1 MHAGLKPAFAQQAI
15 GITGGIGSGKSMVCK
30 VLESLGYPVFYA
42 DSAARKVMQEDLQL
56 RQEITALLGPES
68 YVGQEVN
75 RPFIAAAIF
84 GKDESRIALNAI
96 VHPAVWRAFDA
107 WKAQQSHA
115 LVFNESAL
123 MFETGSYKRFDH
135 TVLVTAPQ
143 ETRIERVMR
152 RDNLSREEVLARIAK
167 QLPDVEKEKLAGTV
181 ITNGPEDLLV
191 PQVLGLIDVLKN
203 GTSSG
208 FLPI

>member
-30 VLESLGYPVFYA
+30 VLQTLGYPVFYA
-42 DSAARKVMQEDLQL
+42 DAAARKVMEDDPQL
-56 RQEITALLGPES
+56 RQEITELLGEES
-68 YVGQEVN
+68 YLGQQVN

-84 GKDESRIALNAI
+84 GKDEVRIAVNAI
-96 VHPAVWRAFDA
+96 VHPAVWRSFDA
-107 WKAQQSHA
+107 WRTQQSNP

-123 MFETGSYKRFDH
+123 MFETGSWKRFDH

-143 ETRIERVMR
+143 ETRIERVML
-152 RDNLSREEVLARIAK
+152 RDKLSREEVLARIAK
-167 QLPDVEKEKLAGTV
+167 QLPDADKEKLADTI

-191 PQVLGLIDVLKN
+191 PQVLELMDALKK
-203 GTSSG
+203 
-208 FLPI
+208 